1 MNSNLLSTL
10 TLGICC
16 LTAGCAGHTPS
27 SVYPLNGQM
36 LGSPAAQVRTD
47 SEILGTLVVL
57 NNNEIAAA
65 QLARRHGQNMRVK
78 NYANFMVKEHGTN
91 LRETKRL
98 SQKLDLMPDL
108 NGRVAMN
115 LQQKG
120 QQQLQMLQGLNG
132 KAFDSAYMATMVND
146 HTAALSLVGQLYNQ
160 TSNPMLQNQ
169 LKMTRAHI
177 AEHLQRASVIQ
188 RESL

>member
-1 MNSNLLSTL
+1 MKSNMLSTL

-47 SEILGTLVVL
+47 SDILGTLVVI
-57 NNNEIAAA
+57 NKNEIAAA
-65 QLARRHGQNMRVK
+65 QLARRQGQNARVK
-78 NYANFMVKEHGTN
+78 NYANFMIKEHSTN
-91 LRETKRL
+91 LRQTKRL
-98 SQKLDLMPDL
+98 SQKLDMMPEL

-120 QQQLQMLQGLNG
+120 QQELQMLQGLSG
-132 KAFDSAYMATMVND
+132 KAFDSAYMAAMVND
-146 HTAALSLVGQLYNQ
+146 HTEALSLISQLNNQ
-160 TSNPMLQNQ
+160 TSNPMIKNQ
-169 LKMTRAHI
+169 LKVTRAHV
-177 AEHLQRASVIQ
+177 AEHLQRATVIQ